1 MRLFIAE
8 KPSLGRAIAA
18 ELGVTQNN
26 PTFQICGSDTVTWC
40 FGHILEQYDP
50 QDYDDNLRIWRRRD
64 LPIIPKEWKLRP
76 KESALTQLQVINHLL
91 SEAEMVVHAG
101 DPDREGQLL
110 VDEVLEHFNYHGPV
124 QRIWLASLD
133 SRSIQKALATLKDN
147 RDYAN
152 LRDAARAR
160 SQADWLI
167 GMNASRA
174 MTIFGRETGHTD
186 GVLSLGRVQTPTLA
200 LVVQR
205 DREIKAFVP
214 VDYLILQ
221 ASLQNDAGS
230 FSATFKPS
238 DTQTGLDSEGR
249 LVDASIAQGIVDSV
263 RGQTGIITSV
273 TREKKKKPVPLPHC
287 LSSLQKAASS
297 KFGMTAQQVLDTAQ
311 SLYEKKLTTY
321 PRTDCRYLPEEQF
334 SDASRLITA
343 LSGVSGLEAMTAKAD
358 SALRGPV
365 WDTKKITAHHAII
378 PTAAFAGN
386 GFDRLPESEKKLMSL
401 VCCKLLCAVA
411 APHVYE
417 AVTATFTCAGNTFTA
432 KGKTILTPGW
442 KELDRRFK
450 ASFKT
455 DADDTAPEPA
465 RELPEITEGQTFDK
479 VTAAVTEHFTAPP
492 KSYTEDTLLSAME
505 RAGADD
511 LPEDAE
517 RQGLGTPA
525 TRASILEKLVQM
537 GFVERRGKQLLP
549 TKDGHNLACVLP
561 EVLTS
566 PQLTAQ
572 WETELTA
579 IAKGQADPEGFMQD
593 IAEMTRGLIA
603 NYSQISED
611 AQKLFQTERVVIG
624 KCPRCGESVYE
635 GKKNYYCGNRSCQF
649 VMWKNDRF
657 FEERGKAFT
666 PKIAAALLKDGK
678 AKVKGLRSMKTGKTY
693 DGTVL
698 LADTGGKYVNYR
710 VEQRG
715 KN

>member
-1 MRLFIAE
+1 
-8 KPSLGRAIAA
+8 
-18 ELGVTQNN
+18 
-26 PTFQICGSDTVTWC
+26 
-40 FGHILEQYDP
+40 
-50 QDYDDNLRIWRRRD
+50 
-64 LPIIPKEWKLRP
+64 
-76 KESALTQLQVINHLL
+76 
-91 SEAEMVVHAG
+91 
-101 DPDREGQLL
+101 
-110 VDEVLEHFNYHGPV
+110 
-124 QRIWLASLD
+124 
-133 SRSIQKALATLKDN
+133 
-147 RDYAN
+147 
-152 LRDAARAR
+152 
-160 SQADWLI
+160 
-167 GMNASRA
+167 
-174 MTIFGRETGHTD
+174 
-186 GVLSLGRVQTPTLA
+186 
-200 LVVQR
+200 
-205 DREIKAFVP
+205 
-214 VDYLILQ
+214 
-221 ASLQNDAGS
+221 
-230 FSATFKPS
+230 
-238 DTQTGLDSEGR
+238 
-249 LVDASIAQGIVDSV
+249 
-263 RGQTGIITSV
+263 
-273 TREKKKKPVPLPHC
+273 
-287 LSSLQKAASS
+287 
-297 KFGMTAQQVLDTAQ
+297 
-311 SLYEKKLTTY
+311 
-321 PRTDCRYLPEEQF
+321 
-334 SDASRLITA
+334 
-343 LSGVSGLEAMTAKAD
+343 VSGLWPLLSFAAGLD
-358 SALRGPV
+358 LSPQFGRVLNS
-365 WDTKKITAHHAII
+365 KKVNDHHAII
-378 PTAAFAGN
+378 PTMEFVQK
-386 GFDRLPESEKKLMSL
+386 GFDGLAEGEKKLLSL

-579 IAKGQADPEGFMQD
+579 IAKGQADPEGFMAG
-593 IAEMTRGLIA
+593 IAEMTRGLIVG
-603 NYSQISED
+603 YSQISED